1 MIEVKK
7 FFGTWCA
14 PCRMLDPI
22 IESVKNKVDS
32 NVKFSYIDIDENQ
45 QLAQKYGVRSVPTVV
60 IEKNGQEVGRI
71 LGVQSEMKYLNEIN
85 NT

>member
-14 PCRMLDPI
+14 PCRTLDPI
-22 IESVKNKVDS
+22 IERVKNKVDS

-45 QLAQKYGVRSVPTVV
+45 QLTAKYGVRSVPTVV
-60 IEKNGQEVGRI
+60 IEKNGSVI
-71 LGVQSEMKYLNEIN
+71 KTLIGVQSESKYLNEIN
-85 NT
+85 NA